1 VQVGAVEAFST
12 LMLMAYAAFLGMTY
26 KFRNTLLPD
35 PMASMEAGSSLPP
48 AQSYSGGEAAFAGNG
63 GFTDASIGQNPP
75 GVL

>member
-1 VQVGAVEAFST
+1 MI
-12 LMLMAYAAFLGMTY
+12 MLAYAAFLGMTY

-48 AQSYSGGEAAFAGNG
+48 VQYAAGGDTSYATG
-63 GFTDASIGQNPP
+63 GFTDASIGNAPS